1 VIVEI
6 EGRRFES
13 RAIKYVTEDYA
24 ETQLIIAGYNTM
36 ASVKIP
42 IPTRVRG
49 TFYHSLIK
57 NAWEADRRQELGP
70 LPVSEM
76 EIKCSMNTSG

>member
-1 VIVEI
+1 MIVEI

-13 RAIKYVTEDYA
+13 RAIKCVNEDYA
-24 ETQLIIAGYNTM
+24 ETQLILTGYNTM

-42 IPTRVRG
+42 MPFRERG

-76 EIKCSMNTSG
+76 EIK

>member
-6 EGRRFES
+6 QGRRFES

-24 ETQLIIAGYNTM
+24 QTQLIIAGYNTM
-36 ASVKIP
+36 AQIKIQM
-42 IPTRVRG
+42 PTRVRG

-57 NAWEADRRQELGP
+57 NAWEVDRRQELGP
-70 LPVSEM
+70 LPVSDL
-76 EIKCSMNTSG
+76 EIK